1 MVLSEKEV
9 KNFVEVFKKKA
20 QGKISSTI
28 VKKMVDAALSTRS
41 RDDNDILRS
50 MIVVAKQSGASKDA
64 VTTALAQAVDERER
78 VINNEEVK
86 EYVAPPSLQVLYGP
100 GPIEKP
106 IPVPEPIEY
115 RETVNVPQV
124 LYGPGPVPVEVKPAS
139 EIREMVIDSMQ
150 CLYGPGPVPVEVK
163 PSKGI
168 KR

>member
-1 MVLSEKEV
+1 MVLNEKEV

-78 VINNEEVK
+78 VINNEEVR

-100 GPIEKP
+100 GP
-106 IPVPEPIEY
+106 
-115 RETVNVPQV
+115 
-124 LYGPGPVPVEVKPAS
+124 VPVEVKP
-139 EIREMVIDSMQ
+139 RN
-150 CLYGPGPVPVEVK
+150 
-163 PSKGI
+163 GI

>member
-100 GPIEKP
+100 GP
-106 IPVPEPIEY
+106 
-115 RETVNVPQV
+115 
-124 LYGPGPVPVEVKPAS
+124 VPVEVKPAS

-163 PSKGI
+163 PRKGI

>member
-78 VINNEEVK
+78 VINNEEVR
-86 EYVAPPSLQVLYGP
+86 EYTLPPS
-100 GPIEKP
+100 
-106 IPVPEPIEY
+106 
-115 RETVNVPQV
+115 PQV
-124 LYGPGPVPVEVKPAS
+124 
-139 EIREMVIDSMQ
+139 
-150 CLYGPGPVPVEVK
+150 LYGPGPVPVEVK

>member
-78 VINNEEVK
+78 VINNEEVR
-86 EYVAPPSLQVLYGP
+86 EYVAPPSL
-100 GPIEKP
+100 
-106 IPVPEPIEY
+106 
-115 RETVNVPQV
+115 QV

-163 PSKGI
+163 PRNGI

>member
-100 GPIEKP
+100 GP
-106 IPVPEPIEY
+106 
-115 RETVNVPQV
+115 
-124 LYGPGPVPVEVKPAS
+124 VPVEVKPAS

-150 CLYGPGPVPVEVK
+150 CLYGPGPVEK
-163 PSKGI
+163 PRRGI